1 MNKHRLKKIAWLVA
15 IIIIFV
21 IALLTYFN
29 RSYAYIYQTIDE
41 ARLKSPDK
49 VRIYAIENN
58 MNMSNRP
65 AKINLTYAA
74 LGDSLTAGV
83 GVDDYRKSYPYLL
96 AQYFAGND
104 YQITLKDRAVPGA
117 KTKDLLSGLLPGTI
131 NDDPDIVTVLIGVN
145 DIHGEISQKDFKDNY
160 DNILKRLTTE
170 TKAKIYVIN
179 IPFIGADNILLPPYN
194 YLFNKRT
201 REYNII
207 IQELALKYNVKYIDL
222 YTPTESLFKTKG
234 PHYAADFFHPSAEGY
249 KIWADLIYA
258 NLN

>member
-1 MNKHRLKKIAWLVA
+1 MNKHHLKKIGWLGGV
-15 IIIIFV
+15 IIIFV
-21 IALLTYFN
+21 IVLLTYFN
-29 RSYAYIYQTIDE
+29 RSYAYIYQKIDA

-49 VRIYAIENN
+49 ARIYMIENDLN
-58 MNMSNRP
+58 ISNQP
-65 AKINLTYAA
+65 VKKNLVYAA

-117 KTKDLLSGLLPGTI
+117 KTKDLLAGLLPGTI
-131 NDDPDIVTVLIGVN
+131 NDNPDIVTILIGVN
-145 DIHGEISQKDFKDNY
+145 DIHGEISHEIFKDNY
-160 DNILKRLTTE
+160 ENILKRLTTE

-179 IPFIGADNILLPPYN
+179 IPLIGASNLLLPPYN
-194 YLFNKRT
+194 YLFDIRT
-201 REYNII
+201 KEYNKIV
-207 IQELALKYNVKYIDL
+207 QELALKYNVKYIDL

-234 PHYAADFFHPSAEGY
+234 SHYAADFFHPSAEGY